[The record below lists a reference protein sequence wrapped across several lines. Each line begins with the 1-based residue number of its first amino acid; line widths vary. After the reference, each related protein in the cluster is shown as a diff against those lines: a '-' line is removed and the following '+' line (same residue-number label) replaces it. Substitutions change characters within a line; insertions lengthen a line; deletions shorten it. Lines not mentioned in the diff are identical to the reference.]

1 VKAKSFN
8 PKDENI
14 FIGKNGGL
22 VSGWKPYLFDWLFK
36 IRGTEN
42 LSSIQKAYL

>member
-14 FIGKNGGL
+14 FIGKK
-22 VSGWKPYLFDWLFK
+22 WWPCQWMETLFVRFGFPE

-42 LSSIQKAYL
+42 LSSIQV